1 MFTPV
6 LTGLNTHEGSRLF
19 GVTSAEPNALLD
31 LVLTAGL
38 VSDPVSE
45 TILDA
50 ALAEF
55 LDYGLRRTNVDA
67 VAKRAGVSRA
77 TLYRRFEN
85 KDVLVQAV
93 LVRESRRFFGS
104 IAAAVNKLP
113 TARERLVE
121 GFVVGMRYTRRD
133 PLLSRL
139 LSTDPEALLPY
150 LTVNG
155 GLVVA
160 AARDFLV
167 SQAEGLP
174 GGDKP
179 VDGRDPAG
187 VAELFVRLA
196 ISFTLTPDS
205 CIPLDDDD
213 SVRAFARSYLAVLM
227 GPAATPPKK

>member
-1 MFTPV
+1 
-6 LTGLNTHEGSRLF
+6 
-19 GVTSAEPNALLD
+19 VTSPAADALLG
-31 LVLTAGL
+31 LVLNAGQD
-38 VSDPVSE
+38 SDPVSA

-55 LDYGLRRTNVDA
+55 LAYGLRRTNVDV
-67 VAKRAGVSRA
+67 VARRAGVSRA

-93 LVRESRRFFGS
+93 LVRECRRFFGS
-104 IAAAVNKLP
+104 IAAAVDGLV

-121 GFVVGMRYTRRD
+121 GFVVGVRYARQDR
-133 PLLSRL
+133 LLSRL
-139 LSTDPEALLPY
+139 LSSDPEALLPY

-160 AARDFLV
+160 VARDFLV
-167 SQAEGLP
+167 GQGQELP
-174 GGDKP
+174 GGDKS

-205 CIPLDDDD
+205 CIPLDDDED
-213 SVRAFARSYLAVLM
+213 VRAFARSYLAVLM
-227 GPAATPPKK
+227 GPAATPQ

>member
-1 MFTPV
+1 VKSPAVDV
-6 LTGLNTHEGSRLF
+6 LLG
-19 GVTSAEPNALLD
+19 
-31 LVLTAGL
+31 LVLNGGNET
-38 VSDPVSE
+38 DPVSE

-55 LDYGLRRTNVDA
+55 LAYGLRRTNVDV
-67 VAKRAGVSRA
+67 VARRAGVSRA

-85 KDVLVQAV
+85 KDMLVQAV
-93 LVRESRRFFGS
+93 LVRECRRFFGS
-104 IAAAVNKLP
+104 IAAAVDGLP

-121 GFVVGMRYTRRD
+121 GFAVGVRYARQD
-133 PLLSRL
+133 QLLSRL
-139 LSTDPEALLPY
+139 LASDPEALLPY

-155 GLVVA
+155 GVVVA
-160 AARDFLV
+160 VARDFLV
-167 SQAEGLP
+167 GQGQALP

-205 CIPLDDDD
+205 CIPLDDDED
-213 SVRAFARSYLAVLM
+213 VRAFARSYLAVLM
-227 GPAATPPKK
+227 GPGATLD

>member
-1 MFTPV
+1 M
-6 LTGLNTHEGSRLF
+6 TG
-19 GVTSAEPNALLD
+19 VEPNALLD
-31 LVLTAGL
+31 LVRTNGGDD
-38 VSDPVSE
+38 DPVSAA
-45 TILDA
+45 ILDA

-55 LDYGLRRTNVDA
+55 LAYGLRRTNVDA
-67 VAKRAGVSRA
+67 VAKRSGVSRA

-93 LVRESRRFFGS
+93 LVRECRRFFGS
-104 IAAAVNKLP
+104 IAAAVDGLP

-121 GFVVGMRYTRRD
+121 GFVVGVRYARRD

-139 LSTDPEALLPY
+139 LASDPEALLPY

-160 AARDFLV
+160 VARDFLV
-167 SQAEGLP
+167 GHAERLP
-174 GGDKP
+174 DGDKP

-205 CIPLDDDD
+205 CIPLADDE

-227 GPAATPPKK
+227 APAATPSET

>member
-1 MFTPV
+1 VKSPETD
-6 LTGLNTHEGSRLF
+6 
-19 GVTSAEPNALLD
+19 ALLG
-31 LVLTAGL
+31 LVLSGGQDTD
-38 VSDPVSE
+38 SVSE
-45 TILDA
+45 VILDA

-55 LDYGLRRTNVDA
+55 LAYGLRRTNVDV

-93 LVRESRRFFGS
+93 LVRECRRFFWS
-104 IAAAVNKLP
+104 IAAAVDGLV

-121 GFVVGMRYTRRD
+121 GFVVGVRYARQDR
-133 PLLSRL
+133 LLSRL
-139 LSTDPEALLPY
+139 LSSDPEALLPY

-160 AARDFLV
+160 VARDFLV
-167 SQAEGLP
+167 GQGQGLP
-174 GGDKP
+174 GGDRP
-179 VDGRDPAG
+179 VAGRDPAG

-205 CIPLDDDD
+205 CIPLDDDED
-213 SVRAFARSYLAVLM
+213 VRAFARSYLAVLM
-227 GPAATPPKK
+227 GPAATPQ

>member
-1 MFTPV
+1 MAQR
-6 LTGLNTHEGSRLF
+6 SRLC
-19 GVTSAEPNALLD
+19 GVKPAESDVLLG
-31 LVLTAGL
+31 LVLSGGQQT
-38 VSDPVSE
+38 DPVGES
-45 TILDA
+45 ILDA
-50 ALAEF
+50 ALEEF
-55 LDYGLRRTNVDA
+55 LAYGLRRTNVDV
-67 VAKRAGVSRA
+67 VARRAGVSRA

-93 LVRESRRFFGS
+93 LVRECRRFFTS
-104 IAAAVNKLP
+104 IAAAVDGLP

-139 LSTDPEALLPY
+139 LASDPEALLPY
-150 LTVNG
+150 LTVEG

-160 AARDFLV
+160 VARDFLV
-167 SQAEGLP
+167 SQGQGLP
-174 GGDKP
+174 GGDKR

-213 SVRAFARSYLAVLM
+213 AVRAFARSYLAVLM
-227 GPAATPPKK
+227 GPARDT